1 MAIFPS
7 PLIYSMEM
15 FANEKNNQRSGGL
28 NSINPLGRK
37 AWKSL
42 MMPEAHMLKGLQM
55 ILINMDHSD
64 YVTGTHRKTLP
75 TF

>member
-7 PLIYSMEM
+7 PLIYSVEM
-15 FANEKNNQRSGGL
+15 LANEKNNQRSGGL

-42 MMPEAHMLKGLQM
+42 MMPQAHMLKGLQM
-55 ILINMDHSD
+55 ILINMDHLD
-64 YVTGTHRKTLP
+64 FVIGMHQKTLP
-75 TF
+75 PF